1 MDDRG
6 CTPSIQTF
14 NIILSA
20 LGWHRKWKDMAGLL
34 DEMHFTGLNPNV
46 VTYTTLVDIY
56 GTLKRYR
63 DASEYLDQMKEQGF
77 ITTYHECVLRFS

>member
-1 MDDRG
+1 
-6 CTPSIQTF
+6 
-14 NIILSA
+14 
-20 LGWHRKWKDMAGLL
+20 MAGLL
-34 DEMHFTGLNPNV
+34 DEMHSKGLNPNA

-56 GTLKRYR
+56 GTSKWYR